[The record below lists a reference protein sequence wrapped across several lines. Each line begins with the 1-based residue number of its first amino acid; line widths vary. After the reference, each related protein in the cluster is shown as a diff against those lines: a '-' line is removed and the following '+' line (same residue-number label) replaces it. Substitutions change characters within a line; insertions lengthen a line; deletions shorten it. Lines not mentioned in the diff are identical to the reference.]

1 MFAIPCV
8 CAIIKALKTAPAS
21 SGRRGGIMTTG
32 QKIADMR
39 KKTGMKQEELARA
52 VGQWVP
58 HFLRGFVE
66 MFAKYRLY

>member
-1 MFAIPCV
+1 
-8 CAIIKALKTAPAS
+8 
-21 SGRRGGIMTTG
+21 MTTG

-58 HFLRGFVE
+58 HFLCGFVE